1 MKEVEQRNQ
10 TLHQQLISKQKL
22 IQSQEQE
29 TSFMQIKTED
39 GVENP
44 GGIEMVVMKPELSV
58 LGQDLMQ
65 PDIPAQVQDL
75 RNIRDLFVRYSLMGF
90 IVFLK

>member
-1 MKEVEQRNQ
+1 
-10 TLHQQLISKQKL
+10 
-22 IQSQEQE
+22 
-29 TSFMQIKTED
+29 MQIKTED

-44 GGIEMVVMKPELSV
+44 GGTEMVVMKPRV

-75 RNIRDLFVRYSLMGF
+75 RNIRDLFVRYANSLKGF
-90 IVFLK
+90 IVFLKQDYLRFIPTE

>member
-1 MKEVEQRNQ
+1 MKKVEQRNQ

-39 GVENP
+39 VVENP
-44 GGIEMVVMKPELSV
+44 GGTEMVVMKPPV

-75 RNIRDLFVRYSLMGF
+75 RNIRDLFVRYAYSLMGF
-90 IVFLK
+90 IVF

>member
-1 MKEVEQRNQ
+1 
-10 TLHQQLISKQKL
+10 
-22 IQSQEQE
+22 
-29 TSFMQIKTED
+29 MQIKTED

-44 GGIEMVVMKPELSV
+44 GGTEMVVMKPPV

-75 RNIRDLFVRYSLMGF
+75 RNIRDLFVRYANSLKGF
-90 IVFLK
+90 IVFLKQDYLRFIPTE